1 MKYIDLISEEDAGKE
16 VKEVYGAVS
25 QKLGMV
31 PDIMKGLANST
42 AALKAYT
49 TLSDIIENGSFTAKE
64 VQAGLLAVAQVNQCY
79 YCLSAHTAAAK
90 MLGFSEQETIEI
102 RKGTIDDPKLK
113 ALTQLLREMTIA
125 RGYPAESYVKQ
136 FFDAGYTKAHFAE
149 LAPIVA
155 LKTMSNYFHHM
166 TEIPVDFPKA
176 TEIKEERLAE

>member
-1 MKYIDLISEEDAGKE
+1 
-16 VKEVYGAVS
+16 
-25 QKLGMV
+25 
-31 PDIMKGLANST
+31 
-42 AALKAYT
+42 
-49 TLSDIIENGSFTAKE
+49 
-64 VQAGLLAVAQVNQCY
+64 
-79 YCLSAHTAAAK
+79 
-90 MLGFSEQETIEI
+90 
-102 RKGTIDDPKLK
+102 
-113 ALTQLLREMTIA
+113 MTIA